1 MRDLNI
7 IIVNFNG
14 KALLERLLPS
24 LKSFYL
30 DQCVFDVGVVVV
42 DNASS
47 DDSVSFLS
55 TLPYIDLVQSTT
67 NGGFSYGNN
76 LGIRNF
82 PARNYFLLNSDTEFL
97 AEVSNPDVLLS
108 YLKEHPKTAVV
119 TPKVLL
125 ADGKLDEACHRGEP
139 SPWAAFCY
147 LSGLEKWLGKFSLFG
162 KYHLKH
168 LNLNEIH
175 TIDACSGAAMM
186 VRGEAVEKV
195 GLLDE
200 RFFMYAEDLDWCKRF
215 RDTGWDIVYHPQ
227 VEIIHHKY
235 ASGLGHQQV
244 KQQTTS
250 QYYFYQTMLQYL
262 DKHYRNAPLFLVRW
276 VLKWKLSRIESRMRD
291 IDKSPPTD
299 GVRLG

>member
-108 YLKEHPKTAVV
+108 YLKGASQNSRCDPQS
-119 TPKVLL
+119 L
-125 ADGKLDEACHRGEP
+125 AG
-139 SPWAAFCY
+139 
-147 LSGLEKWLGKFSLFG
+147 
-162 KYHLKH
+162 
-168 LNLNEIH
+168 
-175 TIDACSGAAMM
+175 
-186 VRGEAVEKV
+186 
-195 GLLDE
+195 
-200 RFFMYAEDLDWCKRF
+200 
-215 RDTGWDIVYHPQ
+215 
-227 VEIIHHKY
+227 
-235 ASGLGHQQV
+235 
-244 KQQTTS
+244 
-250 QYYFYQTMLQYL
+250 
-262 DKHYRNAPLFLVRW
+262 
-276 VLKWKLSRIESRMRD
+276 
-291 IDKSPPTD
+291 
-299 GVRLG
+299 